1 MEEKAEKLSLLSHF
15 GQILNSTLDPI
26 EVRKRAIEAATK
38 LMRAEA
44 GSLLLVDEEER
55 HLFFEVALGDKGE
68 SVKKILLEIGKG
80 IAGWVAQTGQSLVV
94 NDTERD
100 PRFFKEIDERVGFKT
115 KNILCVPVRV
125 KNRILGV
132 LEAINKKDGESFNE
146 EDLSLFVSLV
156 DQMAIAL
163 DNARLYEELEEMFY
177 KQQNPWLMQLRKGIP
192 IQGDIPRGSLDI
204 VWL

>member
-1 MEEKAEKLSLLSHF
+1 MKIEDLGRETELKLWMERLRQMEEKAERLSLLFHF
-15 GQILNSTLDPI
+15 GQILNSTLALDPI

-115 KNILCVPVRV
+115 KNILCVPV
-125 KNRILGV
+125 
-132 LEAINKKDGESFNE
+132 
-146 EDLSLFVSLV
+146 
-156 DQMAIAL
+156 
-163 DNARLYEELEEMFY
+163 
-177 KQQNPWLMQLRKGIP
+177 
-192 IQGDIPRGSLDI
+192 
-204 VWL
+204 